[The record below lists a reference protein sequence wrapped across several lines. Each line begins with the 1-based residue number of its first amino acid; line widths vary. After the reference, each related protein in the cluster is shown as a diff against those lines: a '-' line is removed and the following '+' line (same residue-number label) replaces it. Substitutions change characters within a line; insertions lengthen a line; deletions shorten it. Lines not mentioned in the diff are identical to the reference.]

1 MTNEEMV
8 TSCPD
13 PEACVKKSE
22 PCNNF
27 EHCVKASEPPLET
40 VIRELRKDLRRVQD
54 ECGRLGRERDLLAD
68 MYARERFENQHLRDM
83 QRYTETNLQEMHE
96 AAYELRRILFSD
108 GKIRLSKEI
117 RAEISKYL
125 SF

>member
-1 MTNEEMV
+1 MTNEETVM
-8 TSCPD
+8 SCPD
-13 PEACVKKSE
+13 PEVCVKKSE
-22 PCNNF
+22 PCENF

-40 VIRELRKDLRRVQD
+40 VIRELRKDLRRAHD

-83 QRYTETNLQEMHE
+83 QRYNETNLQEMHE

-108 GKIRLSKEI
+108 GKIRLSKET

-125 SF
+125 

>member
-1 MTNEEMV
+1 MTNEETVM
-8 TSCPD
+8 SCPD

-22 PCNNF
+22 PCENF

-54 ECGRLGRERDLLAD
+54 ECSRLGRERDLLAD

-83 QRYTETNLQEMHE
+83 QRYSETNLQEMHE
-96 AAYELRRILFSD
+96 AAYELRRILFN

-125 SF
+125 